1 MKTILVTGGAGYIG
15 SHTVTALLNAGY
27 QVHVLDNLSTGSL
40 EAVDKRAHFEQMD
53 VYNQKELKLYL
64 QNHQIDAV
72 LHCAG
77 QIVVSESMENPSKY
91 FEENVAGMNKV
102 LKVLSEVG
110 INKILFSSTAS
121 LYGNNCI
128 DHPATEDTLLDPV
141 NPYAETKLMGE
152 RMIYWMAKRYDWK
165 YVIFRYFNVAGASM
179 DSSNGLRVRKPTHI
193 IPNINKTALG
203 QNERLKIFG
212 DDYHTRDGSC
222 IRDYI
227 HVLDLAAAHV
237 KGFNYIFEEKSSS
250 QIFNLGTEKGY
261 TVKEIFAVAEEVLNQ
276 QIPVEVVG
284 RRAGDPASVLSN
296 ASKAKDYL
304 NWQPCY
310 NLKDII
316 LSDYQWRLKMGQ
328 EIL

>member
-284 RRAGDPASVLSN
+284 RRAGDPASVLAN